1 MKRPAETSATTVD
14 RVLVAD
20 DERATCL
27 SLVYGLEKHGLEVV
41 SVGDGL
47 AARDVLLGEA
57 PPQVAL
63 LDWNMPGMTG
73 PELCRW
79 VRTQPRLTACYL
91 ILITARDTT
100 EDMLT
105 GMAAGADDY
114 VRKPFQIEEVV
125 ARVNAGR
132 RVASLQAS
140 LTARLA
146 ELESALSEVRQLRGL
161 IPICSHCHS
170 IRSGPQDWLKLEA
183 YIEQHSDATFSH
195 SICDSCMTK
204 HYPTAGAARNRAEDG
219 EAAA

>member
-1 MKRPAETSATTVD
+1 MKSPGEPSATLVD

-20 DERATCL
+20 DERATCQA
-27 SLVYGLEKHGLEVV
+27 LVYGLKKHGLEVV
-41 SVGDGL
+41 SVSDGL
-47 AARDVLLGEA
+47 AARDVLLGDA
-57 PPQVAL
+57 PPQVSV

-73 PELCRW
+73 QELCSW
-79 VRTQPRLTACYL
+79 VRSQPQLAACYL

-100 EDMLT
+100 EDMLA

-114 VRKPFQIEEVV
+114 VRKPFHLEEVV

-132 RVASLQAS
+132 RVAALQAN
-140 LTARLA
+140 LAARLG

-170 IRSGPQDWLKLEA
+170 IRTGPQDWLKLEA

-195 SICDSCMTK
+195 SICDRCMTK
-204 HYPTAGAARNRAEDG
+204 HYPAAGSGRSRAEDG

>member
-27 SLVYGLEKHGLEVV
+27 SLVYGLERHGLEVV
-41 SVGDGL
+41 TASDGL

>member
-1 MKRPAETSATTVD
+1 MKRSAETAGTGLD

-20 DERATCL
+20 DERATRMA
-27 SLVYGLEKHGLEVV
+27 LVYGLEKHGIEVV
-41 SVGDGL
+41 SVTDGL

-57 PPQVAL
+57 PPMVVL

-73 PELCRW
+73 PELCLW
-79 VRTQPRLTACYL
+79 VRTQPQLAACYL

-100 EDMLT
+100 EDMLA

-114 VRKPFQIEEVV
+114 VRKPFHLEEVV

-132 RVASLQAS
+132 RVASLQAN
-140 LTARLA
+140 LAARLA

-170 IRSGPQDWLKLEA
+170 IRTGPQDWLKLEA

-195 SICDSCMTK
+195 SICDRCMTK
-204 HYPTAGAARNRAEDG
+204 HYPEVDGAHAPREDG